1 MIVPPQGLGVLLAC
15 REHRLVAVDVVGDPG
30 HREVDGKG
38 VVQIRHGSGG
48 STQWREKR
56 RCPIQQ
62 KTSQAMPQPGKAMVG
77 SISGLLV
84 LACPGQRGSGQ
95 WLSLETRWTGPSRV
109 KKWR

>member
-1 MIVPPQGLGVLLAC
+1 MIEPPQRLGVLLAC

-38 VVQIRHGSGG
+38 VVQIRTDLGD
-48 STQWREKR
+48 RRVPENR

-84 LACPGQRGSGQ
+84 LECPGQRGSGQ
-95 WLSLETRWTGPSRV
+95 
-109 KKWR
+109 